1 MKNNAARA
9 VLVCGK
15 QSAHLNLTN
24 QTAIRSSP
32 NFGVIKSNV
41 NEAMTLSVTS
51 EMKQKYIFTHLPLK
65 IILHYVVFKQRSEV
79 NEPYEIKVYINPT
92 CQSAWAFTAGTA

>member
-51 EMKQKYIFTHLPLK
+51 EMKQKYIHTPSIK
-65 IILHYVVFKQRSEV
+65 IILHYSVFKQRSEV

>member
-1 MKNNAARA
+1 MRSNAART

-24 QTAIRSSP
+24 QTAIQSSP

-41 NEAMTLSVTS
+41 NQAMTFSVTS
-51 EMKQKYIFTHLPLK
+51 EMKPKYIHTPSIKNHPPLRC
-65 IILHYVVFKQRSEV
+65 I
-79 NEPYEIKVYINPT
+79 
-92 CQSAWAFTAGTA
+92 